1 MKKTMNIFIVNIYR
15 SNVITMRQ
23 NLFNPCTFRIPSSS
37 RGVNKNTALIDGHIF
52 LSFENWQIN
61 IILPHFNHILPSKNA
76 T

>member
-1 MKKTMNIFIVNIYR
+1 MG
-15 SNVITMRQ
+15 Q
-23 NLFNPCTFRIPSSS
+23 NLFYPFTFRIPSSS